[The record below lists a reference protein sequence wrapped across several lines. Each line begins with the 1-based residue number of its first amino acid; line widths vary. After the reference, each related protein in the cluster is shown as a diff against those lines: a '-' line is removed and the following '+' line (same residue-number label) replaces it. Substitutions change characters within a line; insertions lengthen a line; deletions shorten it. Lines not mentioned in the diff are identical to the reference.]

1 MEADYDLVI
10 AGGGPAGSAAAITA
24 ARKGA
29 KVLLLEKGRFPRH
42 KVCGEFVSPESLRL
56 LTALLG
62 RDAFVNLPQITSAR
76 IFVDRKELTIPVSPP
91 ARSIPRHD
99 LDASLVSAAKEA
111 GATVR
116 EDTPV
121 RLVLPG
127 KLFTVTVEATTL
139 KTKAVINASG
149 RWSQLTRFKAADP
162 GKWIGLK
169 THFTEAAPPSSVDLY
184 FFPGGYC
191 GVQPVGE
198 NAVNACAMV
207 RADCATSLQH
217 VFALHPALWRRSR
230 DWEQQ
235 FATVSTSALQFR
247 KPQTDDRGMLLA
259 GDSAGFIDPFVGDG
273 ISLALHSGVLAAES
287 LLPFIT
293 GKSSLREVQQRY
305 GARYC
310 KQLAPALRNAAR
322 LRRLLSA
329 PAWLRSGVMGI
340 AGSRAVGQLLVRTTR
355 AKSQTLTADERG

>member
-29 KVLLLEKGRFPRH
+29 RVLLLEKGSFPRH

-56 LTALLG
+56 LAALLEG
-62 RDAFVNLPQITSAR
+62 DQFAALPQITSAR
-76 IFVDRKELTIPVSPP
+76 IFVDAKELAIPVSPP
-91 ARSIPRHD
+91 ARSIPRYD
-99 LDASLVSAAKEA
+99 LDSALLAAAAKA

-116 EDTPV
+116 EDTSA

-139 KTKAVINASG
+139 KAKAVINASG

-169 THFTEAAPPSSVDLY
+169 AHFVEPTPPASVDLY

-191 GVQPVGE
+191 GVQPVSD

-235 FATVSTSALQFR
+235 FATVSTSALHFR
-247 KPQTDDRGMLLA
+247 RPQTDDRGMLLA

-273 ISLALHSGVLAAES
+273 ISLALHSGVLAAET
-287 LLPFIT
+287 LLPFFA

-305 GARYC
+305 GARYR

-340 AGSRAVGQLLVRTTR
+340 AGSRAVGQMLVRSTR
-355 AKSQTLTADERG
+355 AKAPKLTADYRE